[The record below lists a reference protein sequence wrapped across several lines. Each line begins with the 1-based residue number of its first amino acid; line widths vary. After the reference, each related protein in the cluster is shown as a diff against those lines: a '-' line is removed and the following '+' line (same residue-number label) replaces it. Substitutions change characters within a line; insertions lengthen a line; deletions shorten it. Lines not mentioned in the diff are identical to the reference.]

1 MTRPAA
7 FAVLGKRDF
16 ALYVVAVFLA
26 TAAQQIQAVALG
38 WQIYAL
44 TGDPFD
50 LGLVGL
56 AEFVPAAGLA
66 LVTGPLAD
74 RFDRRRMALLGIAG
88 ELAAALFLV
97 VITLSGRASVPA
109 ILAAA
114 LIFGAGRAVVWPA
127 TRALMA
133 NLLPAEALASGVA
146 WNSAA
151 WQVASIG
158 GPALGGLLYVLDASV
173 PYFATALALAGALA
187 ATAALVPPPR
197 AVISERMDLAAA
209 FAGLRLIFRHRLLLG
224 VISLDLFAVLF
235 SGAAALL
242 PVFAKDVLLIGPA
255 GLGLLRSAPA
265 VGAVAT
271 ALALTHWP
279 LARRAGKGLFAA
291 VGMFG
296 AAVVLFG
303 LSRDVALS
311 MAALL
316 VMGAADMVSVY
327 VRGTLVPLATPDRLR
342 GRVLAVESVFIGAS
356 NELGAFVAGSAA
368 ALLGPVV
375 AVVGGGGMTLLVTLL
390 WYRLFPSLAAV
401 ERMEDLAYRGD
412 DGEDRV
418 GREAGKGH
426 SE

>member
-1 MTRPAA
+1 MRRSA
-7 FAVLGKRDF
+7 FAVLGKSDF
-16 ALYVVAVFLA
+16 ALYVAAVFLA
-26 TAAQQIQAVALG
+26 TAAQQMQAVALG
-38 WQIYAL
+38 WQVYAL

-74 RFDRRRMALLGIAG
+74 RFDRRRMAILGLAG

-158 GPALGGLLYVLDASV
+158 GPALGGLLYVLGASV
-173 PYFATALALAGALA
+173 PYLATALALVGALA
-187 ATAALVPPPR
+187 ATAALVAPPR
-197 AVISERMDLAAA
+197 DGRPERMDFAAA
-209 FAGLRLIFRHRLLLG
+209 FAGLSLIFRHRLLLG

-279 LARRAGKGLFAA
+279 LAGSAGKGLFAA

-401 ERMEDLAYRGD
+401 DRMEDLAYRGE

-418 GREAGKGH
+418 EREAGKEH